1 MLRIPVTSGIIWQA
15 SIVEAFTSRVGIPI
29 LVGIAKEVF
38 LTDKIPTETAPIPAK
53 RLEHVALAVPDL
65 QAAITF
71 FSKTFGL
78 AVSEMVVSPEQGVRM
93 AYVDL
98 GNAKLELME
107 PVGDASPIA
116 KFVSQNPSG
125 GIHHICIETD
135 DAEKA
140 IAGAGGAGLRVLG
153 DGTAKPGHHGK
164 KLFFLHPKDTL
175 GALMEIEETDE

>member
-1 MLRIPVTSGIIWQA
+1 M
-15 SIVEAFTSRVGIPI
+15 
-29 LVGIAKEVF
+29 
-38 LTDKIPTETAPIPAK
+38 
-53 RLEHVALAVPDL
+53 ALAVPDL
-65 QAAITF
+65 DAAIAF

-78 AVSEMVVSPEQGVRM
+78 VVSETIISREQGVRM
-93 AYVDL
+93 AYLDF

-164 KLFFLHPKDTL
+164 KLFSCIRRIRWAP
-175 GALMEIEETDE
+175 

>member
-1 MLRIPVTSGIIWQA
+1 MP
-15 SIVEAFTSRVGIPI
+15 EGIPS
-29 LVGIAKEVF
+29 
-38 LTDKIPTETAPIPAK
+38 ETPPIPAT

-65 QAAITF
+65 DAAIAF
-71 FSKTFGL
+71 FSKIFGL
-78 AVSEMVVSPEQGVRM
+78 VVSKTIISHEQGVRM
-93 AYVDL
+93 AYVDF
-98 GNAKLELME
+98 GNIKLELME
-107 PVGDASPIA
+107 PAGEASPIA
-116 KFVSQNPSG
+116 KFVGRNPSG

-140 IAGAGGAGLRVLG
+140 IAGASGVGIRVLG

>member
-1 MLRIPVTSGIIWQA
+1 MP
-15 SIVEAFTSRVGIPI
+15 EGIPS
-29 LVGIAKEVF
+29 
-38 LTDKIPTETAPIPAK
+38 ETPPIPAT

-65 QAAITF
+65 DAAIAF

-78 AVSEMVVSPEQGVRM
+78 VVSETVISQEQGVRM

-125 GIHHICIETD
+125 GIHHICIEPTMPKRLLP
-135 DAEKA
+135 ALAVTSVFAFLETALPNLAIMEKS
-140 IAGAGGAGLRVLG
+140 
-153 DGTAKPGHHGK
+153 
-164 KLFFLHPKDTL
+164 FFSCIRRIRWAP
-175 GALMEIEETDE
+175 

>member
-1 MLRIPVTSGIIWQA
+1 MP
-15 SIVEAFTSRVGIPI
+15 EGIPI
-29 LVGIAKEVF
+29 
-38 LTDKIPTETAPIPAK
+38 ETPPIPAT

-65 QAAITF
+65 DSAIAF

-78 AVSEMVVSPEQGVRM
+78 VVSETVISHEQGVRM

-125 GIHHICIETD
+125 GIHHICVETK
-135 DAEKA
+135 DAVEA
-140 IAGAGGAGLRVLG
+140 IAGARDIGLRVLG

-175 GALMEIEETDE
+175 GTLMEIEEADD

>member
-1 MLRIPVTSGIIWQA
+1 MP
-15 SIVEAFTSRVGIPI
+15 EGIPS
-29 LVGIAKEVF
+29 
-38 LTDKIPTETAPIPAK
+38 ETPPIPAT

-65 QAAITF
+65 DAAIAF

-78 AVSEMVVSPEQGVRM
+78 VVSETIISREQGVRM
-93 AYVDL
+93 AYLDF

-140 IAGAGGAGLRVLG
+140 IAGAGGAGGAASEVVAASPLHISCPPASADVVFWPVSSVF
-153 DGTAKPGHHGK
+153 KPPAGHSRFDP
-164 KLFFLHPKDTL
+164 LL
-175 GALMEIEETDE
+175 

>member
-1 MLRIPVTSGIIWQA
+1 MPERITG
-15 SIVEAFTSRVGIPI
+15 
-29 LVGIAKEVF
+29 
-38 LTDKIPTETAPIPAK
+38 ETPPIPAT

-65 QAAITF
+65 DAAIAF

-78 AVSEMVVSPEQGVRM
+78 AVSDTIISHEQGVRM
-93 AYVDL
+93 AYVHL
-98 GNAKLELME
+98 GNAKIELME

-125 GIHHICIETD
+125 GIHHICVETND
-135 DAEKA
+135 VGEA
-140 IAGAGGAGLRVLG
+140 IAGARGAGLRVLG

-175 GALMEIEETDE
+175 GALMEIEESDE

>member
-1 MLRIPVTSGIIWQA
+1 MTDKTPTDTVPVPVT
-15 SIVEAFTSRVGIPI
+15 
-29 LVGIAKEVF
+29 
-38 LTDKIPTETAPIPAK
+38 

-65 QAAITF
+65 DSAIAF

-78 AVSEMVVSPEQGVRM
+78 LVSETVISHEQGVRM

-116 KFVSQNPSG
+116 KFVSQHPSG
-125 GIHHICIETD
+125 GIHHICVETD
-135 DAEKA
+135 DADKA
-140 IAGAGGAGLRVLG
+140 VAAAGDAGLRVLG

-175 GALMEIEETDE
+175 GTLMEIEEADE

>member
-1 MLRIPVTSGIIWQA
+1 MP
-15 SIVEAFTSRVGIPI
+15 EGIPI
-29 LVGIAKEVF
+29 
-38 LTDKIPTETAPIPAK
+38 ETSPIPAT

-65 QAAITF
+65 DSAIAF

-78 AVSEMVVSPEQGVRM
+78 VVSETIISKEQGVRM
-93 AYVDL
+93 AYLDF

-116 KFVSQNPSG
+116 KFVTQNPSG

-175 GALMEIEETDE
+175 GALMELEETDE

>member
-1 MLRIPVTSGIIWQA
+1 MAGEKS
-15 SIVEAFTSRVGIPI
+15 
-29 LVGIAKEVF
+29 
-38 LTDKIPTETAPIPAK
+38 APIPAT

-65 QAAITF
+65 EAARTF
-71 FSKTFGL
+71 YRETFGVV
-78 AVSEMVVSPEQGVRM
+78 VSEIVQNPDQGVRM

-98 GNAKLELME
+98 GNTKLELME

-116 KFVSQNPSG
+116 KFVGQNPSG

-140 IAGAGGAGLRVLG
+140 IAGAGGVGLRILG

-164 KLFFLHPKDTL
+164 KLFFLHPKDTV

>member
-1 MLRIPVTSGIIWQA
+1 MP
-15 SIVEAFTSRVGIPI
+15 EGIPS
-29 LVGIAKEVF
+29 
-38 LTDKIPTETAPIPAK
+38 ETPPISAT

-65 QAAITF
+65 DAAIAF

-78 AVSEMVVSPEQGVRM
+78 VVSETIISREQGVRM
-93 AYVDL
+93 AYLDF